1 MTFTLETDPEFKLVI
16 GGLVQLR
23 KLEPI
28 YPEAASHRNA
38 ADGFR
43 LEKGNQGIPDG
54 VPRQLN
60 QVSTAAY
67 LPGSS
72 VLQALPLIRFPG

>member
-1 MTFTLETDPEFKLVI
+1 MPILTLIPETKLLI
-16 GGLVQLR
+16 GGLIRIR

-28 YPEAASHRNA
+28 YPGATSLRNA
-38 ADGFR
+38 ADGSH
-43 LEKGNQGIPDG
+43 LDEGNQGISDG